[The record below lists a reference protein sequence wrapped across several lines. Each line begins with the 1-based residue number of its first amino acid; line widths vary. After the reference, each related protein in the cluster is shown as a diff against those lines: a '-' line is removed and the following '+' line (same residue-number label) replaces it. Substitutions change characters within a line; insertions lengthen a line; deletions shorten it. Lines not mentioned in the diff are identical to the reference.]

1 MHELPVTEG
10 ILRTV
15 LPAAEKAGAKKIL
28 RIRLKVG
35 ALSGVVPECLQIY
48 LDQIG
53 EGTLAEGARII
64 SEVTPAVIKCRLCG
78 YAGPIARGQ
87 HECPGC
93 KSPDFQITGG
103 WEVTVDSLEAE

>member
-15 LPAAEKAGAKKIL
+15 LPAAEEAGAKKIL
-28 RIRLKVG
+28 GIRIKIG

-53 EGTLAEGARII
+53 KGTLAEGARIVPE
-64 SEVTPAVIKCRLCG
+64 EVPAQIRCLSCG
-78 YAGPIARGQ
+78 YEGAIRRGQ
-87 HECPGC
+87 HECPNC
-93 KSPDFQITGG
+93 KSLDFQITGG
-103 WEVTVDSLEAE
+103 WEVTVASLEAE